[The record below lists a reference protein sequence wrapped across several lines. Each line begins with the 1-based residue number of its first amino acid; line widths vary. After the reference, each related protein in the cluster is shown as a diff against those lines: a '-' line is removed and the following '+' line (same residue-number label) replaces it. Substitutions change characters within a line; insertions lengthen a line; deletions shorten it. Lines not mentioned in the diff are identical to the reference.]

1 MTLVVIQARMGSSRL
16 PGKVLREVCGRP
28 LLALQV
34 ERMRRSRRADRI
46 LVATPDTPADQPLAA
61 LSRDLGLAC
70 FQGSENDVLDRF
82 YQACR
87 SVGLSDADAVVR
99 VTADCPLLD
108 PDLMDEIIGIHLAG
122 EYDYV
127 TNTLPPS
134 YPDGLDVEVL
144 GFAALVRAWR
154 EAELPSDRE
163 HLTRFIRRR
172 PESFRHRNLP
182 HDPDLS
188 ALRWTVDQEEDLRF
202 VTQVFEH
209 FREVGTAFSWQEVL
223 AFVERHPDIAGLNR
237 DIVRNAGVQSALV
250 RDQQFLAGKATP

>member
-1 MTLVVIQARMGSSRL
+1 MILAVIQARMGSSRL

-46 LVATPDTPADQPLAA
+46 LVATPDTLADQPLAA
-61 LSRDLGLAC
+61 LSRGLGLAC

-87 SVGLSDADAVVR
+87 SVGLDDADAVVR

-108 PDLMDEIIGIHLAG
+108 PELLDEVIGTYLAG
-122 EYDYV
+122 SYDYV
-127 TNTLPPS
+127 TNTLPPTF
-134 YPDGLDVEVL
+134 PDGLDVEVL
-144 GFAALVRAWR
+144 RFAALAQAWR

-172 PESFRHRNLP
+172 PERFRHGNLA

-202 VTQVFEH
+202 VTRVFEH
-209 FREVGTAFSWQEVL
+209 FRGGGTAFSWREVL
-223 AFVERHPDIAGLNR
+223 AFVDGHPDIAGLNCG
-237 DIVRNAGVQSALV
+237 IVRNAGVQSALV
-250 RDQQFLAGKATP
+250 RDQQFLADKGTP

>member
-1 MTLVVIQARMGSSRL
+1 MILVVVQARMGSSRL

-46 LVATPDTPADQPLAA
+46 LVATPDTPADQPLAT
-61 LSRDLGLAC
+61 LSRDLGLTC

-87 SVGLSDADAVVR
+87 SVGLEDADAVVR

-108 PDLMDEIIGIHLAG
+108 PDLMDEIIGAHLAG
-122 EYDYV
+122 DYDYV

-144 GFAALVRAWR
+144 RFAALARAWR

-172 PESFRHRNLP
+172 PEQFRHHNLA

-209 FREVGTAFSWQEVL
+209 FQPVGTAFSWRDVL
-223 AFVERHPDIAGLNR
+223 ALVEQRPDIAGLNR
-237 DIVRNAGVQSALV
+237 GIARNAGVQSALA
-250 RDQQFLAGKATP
+250 RDQQFLAGKETP